1 MILAKDRILLEQ
13 YEFAVSIFRKGN
25 STENSVKVVINDKLP
40 FNKVFHP
47 RLIQALIDAIKR
59 IETEVGNDRD

>member
-1 MILAKDRILLEQ
+1 MILAADRVLLEK
-13 YEFAVSIFRKGN
+13 YEFAVSIFRKGD

-47 RLIQALIDAIKR
+47 KSIQALIDAIKR
-59 IETEVGNDRD
+59 IEGEVNNEL